1 MLYVIFSLLTNYR
14 IQVEVRTHRGRID
27 VVLETSS
34 RIYLIE
40 TKFDT
45 PAEKAI
51 QQILDN
57 GYADAYK
64 NQNKPVTMVGINFSV
79 KETANIVEWLI
90 K

>member
-27 VVLETSS
+27 VVLETSNH
-34 RIYLIE
+34 IYLIE

-45 PAEKAI
+45 PADKAL
-51 QQILDN
+51 QQIINN
-57 GYADAYK
+57 GYAEAYK
-64 NQNKPVTMVGINFSV
+64 NQKKPVTMVGINFSV
-79 KETANIVEWLI
+79 KETANFVEWMI